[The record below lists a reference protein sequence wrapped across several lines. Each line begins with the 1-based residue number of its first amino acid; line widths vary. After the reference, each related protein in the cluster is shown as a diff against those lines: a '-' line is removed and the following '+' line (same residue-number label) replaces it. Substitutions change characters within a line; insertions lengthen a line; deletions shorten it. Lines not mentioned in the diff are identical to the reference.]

1 MEEDLE
7 FLINALS
14 VPNTPLTEP
23 YDELQLLEMRESFKT
38 LQKLLRRSSL
48 PVEASLRS
56 MPRSKAGG
64 HTDRLEERTLSSMLA
79 LVGNDYERVSDPN
92 SGTQWNSAESGARTS
107 PIILECGLGD
117 HRVESPLASSSWSG
131 SECPDIGDMALVPY
145 EELCN
150 ERSSSETTITGQ
162 SFSSSGISLSI
173 PVNLVWNNKEYNES
187 QSTDSET
194 TLRADGRRY
203 STRK

>member
-23 YDELQLLEMRESFKT
+23 YDEAQLLEMREAFKT
-38 LQKLLRRSSL
+38 LQKLLQRSSL

-56 MPRSKAGG
+56 MPRSKAGE
-64 HTDRLEERTLSSMLA
+64 HTSRFEERGLPSMLA
-79 LVGNDYERVSDPN
+79 LVGNDYERISDQN
-92 SGTQWNSAESGARTS
+92 SGTQGWKSAESGTRTS
-107 PIILECGLGD
+107 PIILECGL
-117 HRVESPLASSSWSG
+117 RERPLSSSSWSV
-131 SECPDIGDMALVPY
+131 SESPDVEDMALVPY

-150 ERSSSETTITGQ
+150 ERSSSETTLTGQ
-162 SFSSSGISLSI
+162 SYSSSGISISI

-194 TLRADGRRY
+194 TLKADGRRY
-203 STRK
+203 SVLN

>member
-23 YDELQLLEMRESFKT
+23 YDEVQLLEMRESFKT

-56 MPRSKAGG
+56 MPRSKAGE
-64 HTDRLEERTLSSMLA
+64 HTNRFEERDLSSVLA
-79 LVGNDYERVSDPN
+79 LVGNDYERVSDRN
-92 SGTQWNSAESGARTS
+92 SGSQDWKSAESGARTS
-107 PIILECGLGD
+107 PIILECGLRD
-117 HRVESPLASSSWSG
+117 RNSSSSG
-131 SECPDIGDMALVPY
+131 SECPDVGDMALVPY

-150 ERSSSETTITGQ
+150 ERSSSETTVTGQ
-162 SFSSSGISLSI
+162 SYSSSGISISI
-173 PVNLVWNNKEYNES
+173 PVNLVWNNREYQES

-194 TLRADGRRY
+194 TLKADGRRY
-203 STRK
+203 SVLN

>member
-1 MEEDLE
+1 MEDDLE

-64 HTDRLEERTLSSMLA
+64 QIDAFPSMLA
-79 LVGNDYERVSDPN
+79 LVDKDSERASD
-92 SGTQWNSAESGARTS
+92 QVWNSADSGARSS
-107 PIILECGLGD
+107 PIISECGLRDWGK
-117 HRVESPLASSSWSG
+117 ENPSA
-131 SECPDIGDMALVPY
+131 DIGDRALVPY

-150 ERSSSETTITGQ
+150 ERSSSDTTITSR
-162 SFSSSGISLSI
+162 SFASSGISISI
-173 PVNLVWNNKEYNES
+173 PVHLVWNNKDFNQ

-194 TLRADGRRY
+194 TIRADGCRY
-203 STRK
+203 RVKN